1 MERTKES
8 KSNKE
13 MSSEL
18 CSRERI
24 HNGADTWLA
33 RPLPLPHPHSYH
45 FRIFP
50 HFDLSTFW
58 FLTLHCCLCFFLRF
72 HLFFCSPVTYSLV
85 FNFTFRFVL
94 LSFVIISLPSLFF
107 SKIYNFLLFNIF
119 LSIFVLYYFLFLFL
133 LLLIFPSPLYS
144 SSFLQF
150 CDITFF

>member
-1 MERTKES
+1 
-8 KSNKE
+8 
-13 MSSEL
+13 
-18 CSRERI
+18 
-24 HNGADTWLA
+24 
-33 RPLPLPHPHSYH
+33 
-45 FRIFP
+45 
-50 HFDLSTFW
+50 
-58 FLTLHCCLCFFLRF
+58 
-72 HLFFCSPVTYSLV
+72 
-85 FNFTFRFVL
+85 L